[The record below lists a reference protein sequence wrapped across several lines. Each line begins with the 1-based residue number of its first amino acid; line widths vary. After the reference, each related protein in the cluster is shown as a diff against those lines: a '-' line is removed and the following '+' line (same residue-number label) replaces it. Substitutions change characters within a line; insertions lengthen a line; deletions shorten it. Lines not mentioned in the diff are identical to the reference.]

1 MTMKHL
7 TPCETHAFLEQTP
20 AALFIDCRSTIEYY
34 FVGHPLG
41 AIHVAWNDGDDW
53 DVNPNF
59 VAEVARLADGDRE
72 RPVVLICRSGK
83 RSVEAGLALEA
94 AGFDDVVNVREG
106 FEGER
111 NAAMHRNTINGW
123 RVAGLPWE
131 QS

>member
-1 MTMKHL
+1 MKHL
-7 TPCETHAFLEQTP
+7 NPAATHAFLAHTP
-20 AALFIDCRSTIEYY
+20 QALFIDCRSTIEYY

-53 DVNPNF
+53 DVNPHF
-59 VAEVARLADGDRE
+59 VAEVARLADSDHE
-72 RPVVLICRSGK
+72 RPVVLICRSGR
-83 RSVEAGLALEA
+83 RSQEAGEALEA
-94 AGFDDVVNVREG
+94 AGFKQVVNVLEG

-111 NAAMHRNTINGW
+111 NEALHRNTINGW